1 MQEKI
6 LSALEPINERRATHG
21 GSVEFAALDGK
32 TVQVYMRGACHGC
45 PHAMATIKGYVEA
58 VLRKQ
63 VDPGLEVVALPQD

>member
-6 LSALEPINERRATHG
+6 LSALEPINERLATHG

-58 VLRKQ
+58 VLREQ
-63 VDPGLEVVALPQD
+63 VDPDLVVEALPQD